1 MAIDGELAELVLE
14 QMHGVIIVDTAARIL
29 YINKQW
35 ADLIGVDRNESVG
48 KHVKEVLPTTKMDII
63 VQTGKSMNY
72 DLFEL
77 KGHTYVCNRV
87 PLFKDD
93 ELIGAFSYEIFENM
107 EIADQFIKK
116 INKLSDELNYYK
128 NEIRKMRR
136 TNYSIDNIKGES
148 NAIKN
153 LKKIIYNAA
162 ANNSTVIIQ
171 GETGTGK
178 ELVAHSIHDLST
190 RSMNNFIKLNC
201 AAIPSELI
209 ESELFGYEEGSFT
222 GAKKGGKQGIFELA
236 HMGSL
241 FLDEICDLP
250 LASQT
255 KLLRVFQEKEISRIG
270 SHRSIP
276 IDVRIITATNQ
287 DMEKMVEEKKF
298 REDLYYRLNVIQIL
312 VPPLRDRKDDIG
324 PLCRGII
331 DNLNYNL
338 NMQVKSISD
347 RAVCMLQQHDWPG
360 NIRELQNVI
369 ERAMNKVNYND
380 TLEECHFDEF
390 KEKYLNRG
398 LINSAKRLRKG
409 RRFLENIVT
418 QTERETILR
427 TLKLHE
433 GNKTKT
439 AAYLNISRPL
449 LYQKIKR
456 LGIKL

>member
-1 MAIDGELAELVLE
+1 LTIDGELAELVFE
-14 QMHGVIIVDTAARIL
+14 QIHGVIIVDTNARIL

-35 ADLIGVDRNESVG
+35 ADLIGVDRSESVG
-48 KHVKEVLPTTKMDII
+48 KLVKEVLPPTKMDII
-63 VQTGKSMNY
+63 VQTGKPMNS

-77 KGHTYVCNRV
+77 KGHTYVCKRV
-87 PLFKDD
+87 PLFKDGQ
-93 ELIGAFSYEIFENM
+93 LIGAFSYEIFENM
-107 EIADQFIKK
+107 EIADEFIKK

-128 NEIRKMRR
+128 DEVRKMRR
-136 TNYSIDNIKGES
+136 ANYSIDNIKGES
-148 NAIKN
+148 KAIKH
-153 LKKIIYNAA
+153 LKKQIYNAA
-162 ANNSTVIIQ
+162 ASNSTVIIQ

-190 RSMNNFIKLNC
+190 RNMNNFIKLNC
-201 AAIPSELI
+201 AAIPNELI

-250 LASQT
+250 LAAQA
-255 KLLRVFQEKEISRIG
+255 KLLRVLQEKEVNRVG
-270 SHRSIP
+270 GHRSVP
-276 IDVRIITATNQ
+276 VDVRIITATNQ

-298 REDLYYRLNVIQIL
+298 REDLYYRLHVIQIL
-312 VPPLRDRKDDIG
+312 VPPLRERKEDIG

-331 DNLNYNL
+331 DNLNYTL
-338 NMQVKSISD
+338 NMRVKNISEQAID
-347 RAVCMLQQHDWPG
+347 MLRQHDWPG

-380 TLEECHFDEF
+380 TLEEWHFNEF
-390 KEKYLNRG
+390 REKFLNRG
-398 LINSAKRLRKG
+398 LAKSGKRSGKNL
-409 RRFLENIVT
+409 RFLENVIT

-439 AAYLNISRPL
+439 AAHLNISRPL

>member
-1 MAIDGELAELVLE
+1 MTIDGELAELVFE
-14 QMHGVIIVDTAARIL
+14 QIHGVIIVDTNARIL

-35 ADLIGVDRNESVG
+35 ADLIGVDRSESVG
-48 KHVKEVLPTTKMDII
+48 KLVKEVLPPTKMDII
-63 VQTGKSMNY
+63 VQTGKPMNS

-77 KGHTYVCNRV
+77 KGHTYVCKRV
-87 PLFKDD
+87 PLFKDGQ
-93 ELIGAFSYEIFENM
+93 LIGAFSYEIFENM
-107 EIADQFIKK
+107 EIADEFIKK

-128 NEIRKMRR
+128 DEVRKMRR
-136 TNYSIDNIKGES
+136 ANYSIDNIKGES
-148 NAIKN
+148 KAIKH
-153 LKKIIYNAA
+153 LKKQIYNAA
-162 ANNSTVIIQ
+162 ASNSTVIIQ

-190 RSMNNFIKLNC
+190 RNMNNFIKLNC
-201 AAIPSELI
+201 AAIPNELI

-250 LASQT
+250 LAAQA
-255 KLLRVFQEKEISRIG
+255 KLLRVLQEKEVNRVG
-270 SHRSIP
+270 GHRSVP
-276 IDVRIITATNQ
+276 VDVRIITATNQ

-298 REDLYYRLNVIQIL
+298 REDLYYRLHVIQIL
-312 VPPLRDRKDDIG
+312 VPPLRERKEDIG

-331 DNLNYNL
+331 DNLNYTL
-338 NMQVKSISD
+338 NMRVKNISEQAID
-347 RAVCMLQQHDWPG
+347 MLRQHDWPG

-380 TLEECHFDEF
+380 TLEEWHFNEF
-390 KEKYLNRG
+390 REKFLNRG
-398 LINSAKRLRKG
+398 LAKSGKRSGKNL
-409 RRFLENIVT
+409 RFLENVIT

-439 AAYLNISRPL
+439 AAHLNISRPL

>member
-14 QMHGVIIVDTAARIL
+14 QIHGVIIVDTNARIL

-35 ADLIGVDRNESVG
+35 ADLIGVDRSDSIG
-48 KHVKEVLPTTKMDII
+48 KLVKEVLPPTKMDII
-63 VQTGKSMNY
+63 VQTGKPMNS

-77 KGHTYVCNRV
+77 KGHTYVCKRV
-87 PLFKDD
+87 PLFKDGQ
-93 ELIGAFSYEIFENM
+93 LIGAFSYEIFENM
-107 EIADQFIKK
+107 EIADEFIKK

-128 NEIRKMRR
+128 NEVRKMRR

-148 NAIKN
+148 KAIKH
-153 LKKIIYNAA
+153 LKKQIYNAA
-162 ANNSTVIIQ
+162 ASNSTVIIQ

-190 RSMNNFIKLNC
+190 RNMNNFIKLNC
-201 AAIPSELI
+201 AAIPNELI
-209 ESELFGYEEGSFT
+209 ESELFGHEEGSFT

-250 LASQT
+250 LAAQA
-255 KLLRVFQEKEISRIG
+255 KLLRVLQEKEVNRVG
-270 SHRSIP
+270 GHRSVP
-276 IDVRIITATNQ
+276 VDVRIITATNQ

-298 REDLYYRLNVIQIL
+298 REDLYYRLHVIQIL
-312 VPPLRDRKDDIG
+312 VPPLRERKEDIG

-331 DNLNYNL
+331 DNLNYTL
-338 NMQVKSISD
+338 NMRVKNISEQAID
-347 RAVCMLQQHDWPG
+347 MLRQHDWPG

-369 ERAMNKVNYND
+369 ERAMNKANYND
-380 TLEECHFDEF
+380 MLEEWHFNEF
-390 KEKYLNRG
+390 KEKFLNRSLVKSG
-398 LINSAKRLRKG
+398 KRSAKNL
-409 RRFLENIVT
+409 RFLENVIT
-418 QTERETILR
+418 QTERDTIIR
-427 TLKLHE
+427 TLKLHQ

-439 AAYLNISRPL
+439 AAHLNISRPL

>member
-1 MAIDGELAELVLE
+1 MTIDGELAELVFE
-14 QMHGVIIVDTAARIL
+14 QIHGVIIVDTNARIL

-48 KHVKEVLPTTKMDII
+48 KHVKEVLPPTKMDII
-63 VQTGKSMNY
+63 VQTGKPMNS

-77 KGHTYVCNRV
+77 KGHTYVCKRV
-87 PLFKDD
+87 PLFKDGQ
-93 ELIGAFSYEIFENM
+93 LIGAFSYEIFENM
-107 EIADQFIKK
+107 EIADEFIKK

-128 NEIRKMRR
+128 DEVRKMRR
-136 TNYSIDNIKGES
+136 ANYSIDNIKGES
-148 NAIKN
+148 KAIKH
-153 LKKIIYNAA
+153 LKKQIYNAA
-162 ANNSTVIIQ
+162 ASNSTVIIQ

-190 RSMNNFIKLNC
+190 RNMNNFIKLNC
-201 AAIPSELI
+201 AAIPNELI

-250 LASQT
+250 LAAQA
-255 KLLRVFQEKEISRIG
+255 KLLRVLQEKEVNRVG
-270 SHRSIP
+270 GHRSVP
-276 IDVRIITATNQ
+276 VDVRIITATNQ

-298 REDLYYRLNVIQIL
+298 REDLYYRLHVIQIL
-312 VPPLRDRKDDIG
+312 VPPLRERKEDIG

-331 DNLNYNL
+331 DNLNYTL
-338 NMQVKSISD
+338 NMRVKNISEQAID
-347 RAVCMLQQHDWPG
+347 MLRQHDWPG

-380 TLEECHFDEF
+380 TLEEWHFNEF
-390 KEKYLNRG
+390 REKFLNRG
-398 LINSAKRLRKG
+398 LAKSGKRSGKNL
-409 RRFLENIVT
+409 RFLENVIT

-439 AAYLNISRPL
+439 AAHLNISRPL

>member
-1 MAIDGELAELVLE
+1 
-14 QMHGVIIVDTAARIL
+14 
-29 YINKQW
+29 
-35 ADLIGVDRNESVG
+35 
-48 KHVKEVLPTTKMDII
+48 
-63 VQTGKSMNY
+63 
-72 DLFEL
+72 
-77 KGHTYVCNRV
+77 
-87 PLFKDD
+87 
-93 ELIGAFSYEIFENM
+93 M
-107 EIADQFIKK
+107 EIADEFIKK

-128 NEIRKMRR
+128 DEVRKMRR
-136 TNYSIDNIKGES
+136 ANYSIDNIKGES
-148 NAIKN
+148 KAIKH
-153 LKKIIYNAA
+153 LKKQIYNAA
-162 ANNSTVIIQ
+162 ASNSTVIIQ

-190 RSMNNFIKLNC
+190 RNMNNFIKLNC
-201 AAIPSELI
+201 AAIPNELI

-250 LASQT
+250 LAAQA
-255 KLLRVFQEKEISRIG
+255 KLLRVLQEKEVNRVG
-270 SHRSIP
+270 GHRSVP
-276 IDVRIITATNQ
+276 VDVRIITATNQ

-298 REDLYYRLNVIQIL
+298 REDLYYRLHVIQIL
-312 VPPLRDRKDDIG
+312 VPPLRERKEDIG

-331 DNLNYNL
+331 DNLNYTL
-338 NMQVKSISD
+338 NMRVKNISEQAID
-347 RAVCMLQQHDWPG
+347 MLRQHDWPG

-380 TLEECHFDEF
+380 TLEEWHFNEF
-390 KEKYLNRG
+390 REKFLNRG
-398 LINSAKRLRKG
+398 LAKSGKRSGKNL
-409 RRFLENIVT
+409 RFLENVIT

-439 AAYLNISRPL
+439 AAHLNISRPL

>member
-1 MAIDGELAELVLE
+1 MAIDGELAELVFE
-14 QMHGVIIVDTAARIL
+14 QIHGVIIVDTNARVL

-48 KHVKEVLPTTKMDII
+48 KHVKEMLPSTKMDII
-63 VQTGKSMNY
+63 VQTGKPMNS

-77 KGHTYVCNRV
+77 KGHTYVCKRV
-87 PLFKDD
+87 PLFKDGQ
-93 ELIGAFSYEIFENM
+93 LIGAFSYEIFENM
-107 EIADQFIKK
+107 EIADEFIKK

-128 NEIRKMRR
+128 DEIRKIRKA
-136 TNYSIDNIKGES
+136 NYSIDNIKGES
-148 NAIKN
+148 KAIKH
-153 LKKIIYNAA
+153 LKKQIYNAA
-162 ANNSTVIIQ
+162 ASNSTVIIQ

-190 RSMNNFIKLNC
+190 RNINNFIKLNC

-250 LASQT
+250 LAAQA
-255 KLLRVFQEKEISRIG
+255 KLLRVFQEKEVNRIG
-270 SHRSIP
+270 GHRSIP
-276 IDVRIITATNQ
+276 VDVRIITATNQ

-312 VPPLRDRKDDIG
+312 VPPLRDRKEDIG

-331 DNLNYNL
+331 DTLNYNL
-338 NMQVKSISD
+338 NMRVKNISD
-347 RAVCMLQQHDWPG
+347 QAVYMLQQHDWPG

-380 TLEECHFDEF
+380 TLEEWHFDEF

-398 LINSAKRLRKG
+398 LTKSGKRPGKG
-409 RRFLENIVT
+409 RRFLESIIT
-418 QTERETILR
+418 QTERETIIR
-427 TLKLHE
+427 TLKLNA

-439 AAYLNISRPL
+439 AAHLNISRPL

-456 LGIKL
+456 LGIKV